1 MRCIGAVAP
10 SPALCASSCIFS
22 GCGNTALTK
31 PRLNEPSRG
40 ALDGVAPR
48 QQMSSSPSRDAGT
61 IEGGTR
67 RGGSVHISRLAHRV
81 GFGAHGSSAG
91 RGPTHPSPPPQP
103 LCRFPRSQDERVPS
117 GGALVGTAPCPHR
130 PRPRALPRG
139 AEGVRAAPQNPSHL
153 LPLCAVGFG
162 DTCERYPVQSR
173 AALCAPLPVSGCH
186 STSAAV
192 FVWKPPS
199 RWGLGYGWGPLRG
212 EALLPDPAQP
222 EPGEPAGAATPP
234 SLAFPSCSVPT
245 LPRESVS
252 TPRKARRDP

>member
-61 IEGGTR
+61 IEGGDTQR
-67 RGGSVHISRLAHRV
+67 RICAHLQAGTQGRVWSPRLLGGPRTDASIAPP
-81 GFGAHGSSAG
+81 SAPLQVPPLTG
-91 RGPTHPSPPPQP
+91 RA
-103 LCRFPRSQDERVPS
+103 RSQRRS
-117 GGALVGTAPCPHR
+117 

-252 TPRKARRDP
+252 TPRKARRDS

>member
-1 MRCIGAVAP
+1 MYRGCGSQP
-10 SPALCASSCIFS
+10 GALCFLMHFQWLREHCFNKASSQRALPRGFGWRGSEAANELEPIE
-22 GCGNTALTK
+22 GCWDHRGGDTQRRICAHLQAGTQGRVWS
-31 PRLNEPSRG
+31 PRLLGGPRTDASIAPPS
-40 ALDGVAPR
+40 APL
-48 QQMSSSPSRDAGT
+48 QVPPLT
-61 IEGGTR
+61 
-67 RGGSVHISRLAHRV
+67 
-81 GFGAHGSSAG
+81 G
-91 RGPTHPSPPPQP
+91 RA
-103 LCRFPRSQDERVPS
+103 RSQRRS
-117 GGALVGTAPCPHR
+117 

-212 EALLPDPAQP
+212 QALLPDPAQP

-245 LPRESVS
+245 LPGESAS
-252 TPRKARRDP
+252 TPREARRDP

>member
-1 MRCIGAVAP
+1 MLG
-10 SPALCASSCIFS
+10 
-22 GCGNTALTK
+22 
-31 PRLNEPSRG
+31 PSR
-40 ALDGVAPR
+40 
-48 QQMSSSPSRDAGT
+48 
-61 IEGGTR
+61 GGTR

-91 RGPTHPSPPPQP
+91 RGPTHPSPPPSAP
-103 LCRFPRSQDERVPS
+103 LQVPPLTGRARSQRRS
-117 GGALVGTAPCPHR
+117 

-212 EALLPDPAQP
+212 QALLPDPAQP

-245 LPRESVS
+245 LPRKSVS